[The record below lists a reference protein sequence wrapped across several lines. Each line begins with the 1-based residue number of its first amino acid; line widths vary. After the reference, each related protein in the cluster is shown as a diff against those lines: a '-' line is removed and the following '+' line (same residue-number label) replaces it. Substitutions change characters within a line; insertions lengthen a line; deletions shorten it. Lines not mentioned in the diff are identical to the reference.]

1 VGDLVMHPATPA
13 LVIALR
19 ALAERRDITITGH
32 T

>member
-1 VGDLVMHPATPA
+1 MHLAAPA

>member
-1 VGDLVMHPATPA
+1 VMHLATPA

-19 ALAERRDITITGH
+19 ALTKRRDITITGH

>member
-1 VGDLVMHPATPA
+1 MQPATPA

-19 ALAERRDITITGH
+19 ALTERRDITITGH